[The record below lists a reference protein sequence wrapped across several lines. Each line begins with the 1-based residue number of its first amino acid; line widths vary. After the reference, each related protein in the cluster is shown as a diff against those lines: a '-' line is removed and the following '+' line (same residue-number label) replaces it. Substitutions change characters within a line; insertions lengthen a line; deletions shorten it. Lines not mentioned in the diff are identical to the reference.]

1 MNKKKLT
8 ALAASLSLVAVVGIG
23 ATLAY
28 FTDRAST
35 QNTVSMGHVDI
46 DLVEHQVTR
55 DENGN
60 WVNDEQPITSDGLVF
75 TDVYPGETVEKDP
88 TVTLASGSGD
98 AYVRV
103 RMTLN
108 AEGSEFTADDMSAL
122 KENIDREIAESGR
135 WYEAADGYCYYNTA
149 LTSEDRPQYSS
160 RK

>member
-28 FTDRAST
+28 FTDQAST

-46 DLVEHQVTR
+46 DLVEHQVIR

-108 AEGSEFTADDMSAL
+108 AEGSGFTAADMSA
-122 KENIDREIAESGR
+122 
-135 WYEAADGYCYYNTA
+135 
-149 LTSEDRPQYSS
+149 
-160 RK
+160 